1 VTPLLPRGLYL
12 IADTACGDPVEQVQ
26 LAVHCGLRLVQLR
39 AKDLGPSQVE
49 ELARACLRVTAGS
62 STALMLNDHVDIA
75 SRLPVAGVHL
85 GQEDCPLPRARALLG
100 PHRLLGWSAHT
111 PAQLA
116 RAAHPGARADY
127 VGVGPV
133 FATSTKDTGRS
144 ALGLE
149 GLRELVSAS
158 PVPVVAIGGIGPAE
172 VPALMAAG
180 VHGWAAI
187 SAVWTAAD
195 PKDAIRRLRG

>member
-1 VTPLLPRGLYL
+1 MTPPLPRGLYL
-12 IADTACGDPVEQVQ
+12 IADTAWGDPVEQVG
-26 LAVHCGLRLVQLR
+26 LAVQCGLRLVQLR

-49 ELARACLRVTAGS
+49 DLARACLRVTAGS
-62 STALMLNDHVDIA
+62 STALVLNDHVDIA

-85 GQEDCPLPRARALLG
+85 GQSDCPLPRARSLLG
-100 PHRLLGWSAHT
+100 PHRLLGWSAHS

-116 RAAHPGARADY
+116 RAAHPDARADY

-133 FATSTKDTGRS
+133 FATATKDTGRR

-158 PVPVVAIGGIGPAE
+158 PLPVVAIGGIGPAE
-172 VPALMAAG
+172 LPAVMATG

-187 SAVWTAAD
+187 SAVWKATD
-195 PKDAIRRLRG
+195 PADAIRSLRG